1 MVIQAELGHLK
12 KRFKEKDLRGVGMR
26 PCVYRRMS
34 FARR

>member
-12 KRFKEKDLRGVGMR
+12 KRFKEKDLRGVEMR